1 MPKGQR
7 DGKRLLRRWLLL
19 AGRASDCSGCNIVDS
34 QHCDFVP
41 FVTEIPFKSL
51 PHEASYNEVL
61 IPPIK
66 HVVQHLNE
74 KIPVHNLATRDC
86 FKVPGCDIKFLRN
99 CKVSVSPTIRT
110 RPRWSVL
117 SGGVFYF
124 AASCLATSVI
134 RQLHLLLPLGKLQ
147 NFFRHQTL
155 YPLPST
161 AARPGGSQICLL
173 MRRIGTGAPPRS
185 SVNNSPG
192 L

>member
-51 PHEASYNEVL
+51 PHEACYNEVL

-74 KIPVHNLATRDC
+74 KIPVHNLAPRDC
-86 FKVPGCDIKFLRN
+86 VKVPGCDIKFVRN
-99 CKVSVSPTIRT
+99 CKGSVSPTIRT
-110 RPRWSVL
+110 CPRWSVL
-117 SGGVFYF
+117 SGGVFYLR
-124 AASCLATSVI
+124 ASCLAHRTHEI
-134 RQLHLLLPLGKLQ
+134 EMECER
-147 NFFRHQTL
+147 
-155 YPLPST
+155 
-161 AARPGGSQICLL
+161 
-173 MRRIGTGAPPRS
+173 
-185 SVNNSPG
+185 
-192 L
+192 